1 MYRRTCL
8 NVHPCVYDAY
18 GMTVVEAAAFGAP
31 SCVQRGDLVGCA
43 ALLRQSEME
52 FIPVDWTLN
61 SEADLMT
68 TESSPTDDHVAD
80 VVEGYLRAGW
90 DGVHAGDSLRS
101 IGERARVRAV
111 GYDLLSCG
119 KATGSILSAAVNS
132 GTNSCCRWRL
142 PDAAEQKRLAP
153 LWRSASLAV
162 WHDDTWRMIRSIDAG
177 RTENENEN
185 DGVVK
190 PKPGLLPVGTYV
202 VVTAHNPMG
211 TVTEHAVNEANAR
224 DLAHAVSVM
233 TPAPA
238 AVMPTLSVDPI
249 GGFETWHEPGL
260 AVKLNHGNG
269 AMTMK
274 KNDDAMMT
282 ALTRLARRYGQA
294 AVYTLTCDVHGGM
307 RIAVT
312 PVFPGLDG
320 LAGGGIVARETPL
333 PASMPKSPL

>member
-1 MYRRTCL
+1 
-8 NVHPCVYDAY
+8 
-18 GMTVVEAAAFGAP
+18 
-31 SCVQRGDLVGCA
+31 
-43 ALLRQSEME
+43 
-52 FIPVDWTLN
+52 
-61 SEADLMT
+61 
-68 TESSPTDDHVAD
+68 
-80 VVEGYLRAGW
+80 
-90 DGVHAGDSLRS
+90 
-101 IGERARVRAV
+101 
-111 GYDLLSCG
+111 
-119 KATGSILSAAVNS
+119 LSAAVNS
-132 GTNSCCRWRL
+132 GTNSSCRWRL

-211 TVTEHAVNEANAR
+211 QVTDRAVNEANAR
-224 DLAHAVSVM
+224 DLAHAVNVM
-233 TPAPA
+233 TPAPC

-260 AVKLNHGNG
+260 AVKLNHGDDPMMMG
-269 AMTMK
+269 
-274 KNDDAMMT
+274 KNDDGMMT

>member
-162 WHDDTWRMIRSIDAG
+162 WHDDTWRMIRSIDGALG
-177 RTENENEN
+177 EENEN
-185 DGVVK
+185 DGVLK
-190 PKPGLLPVGTYV
+190 PKPMLPAGTYV

-224 DLAHAVSVM
+224 DLAHAVRVM

-260 AVKLNHGNG
+260 AVTLNHGNG

-312 PVFPGLDG
+312 PVFPGLEG
-320 LAGGGIVARETPL
+320 LACAGVAARETPL
-333 PASMPKSPL
+333 PASMPRSPL

>member
-111 GYDLLSCG
+111 GYDLLACG

-132 GTNSCCRWRL
+132 GQIPPVGGVCRTPPSRRGSRRCGGPRRWRC
-142 PDAAEQKRLAP
+142 
-153 LWRSASLAV
+153 
-162 WHDDTWRMIRSIDAG
+162 
-177 RTENENEN
+177 
-185 DGVVK
+185 
-190 PKPGLLPVGTYV
+190 GT
-202 VVTAHNPMG
+202 T
-211 TVTEHAVNEANAR
+211 
-224 DLAHAVSVM
+224 
-233 TPAPA
+233 
-238 AVMPTLSVDPI
+238 
-249 GGFETWHEPGL
+249 
-260 AVKLNHGNG
+260 
-269 AMTMK
+269 
-274 KNDDAMMT
+274 
-282 ALTRLARRYGQA
+282 TRG
-294 AVYTLTCDVHGGM
+294 
-307 RIAVT
+307 
-312 PVFPGLDG
+312 
-320 LAGGGIVARETPL
+320 E
-333 PASMPKSPL
+333 

>member
-162 WHDDTWRMIRSIDAG
+162 WHDDTWRMIRSIDGALG
-177 RTENENEN
+177 EENEN
-185 DGVVK
+185 DGVLK
-190 PKPGLLPVGTYV
+190 PKPMLPAGTYV

-224 DLAHAVSVM
+224 DLAHAVRVM

>member
-119 KATGSILSAAVNS
+119 KATGSILSAAVNN

-162 WHDDTWRMIRSIDAG
+162 WHDDTWRMIRSIDGALG
-177 RTENENEN
+177 EENEN
-185 DGVVK
+185 DGVLK
-190 PKPGLLPVGTYV
+190 PKPMLPAGTYV

-224 DLAHAVSVM
+224 DLAHAVRVM

-320 LAGGGIVARETPL
+320 LACVGVAAIEIPL
-333 PASMPKSPL
+333 PGSMPCSPL

>member
-43 ALLRQSEME
+43 ALLRETQME

-61 SEADLMT
+61 TTEADPMT

-111 GYDLLSCG
+111 GYDLLACG
-119 KATGSILSAAVNS
+119 KATGSILSAAVNN
-132 GTNSCCRWRL
+132 GTNSSCRWRL

-162 WHDDTWRMIRSIDAG
+162 WHDDTWRMIRSIDGALG
-177 RTENENEN
+177 EENEN

-190 PKPGLLPVGTYV
+190 PKPMLPAGTYV

-211 TVTEHAVNEANAR
+211 TVTDRAVNEANAR

-260 AVKLNHGNG
+260 AVKLNH
-269 AMTMK
+269 
-274 KNDDAMMT
+274 
-282 ALTRLARRYGQA
+282 
-294 AVYTLTCDVHGGM
+294 
-307 RIAVT
+307 
-312 PVFPGLDG
+312 
-320 LAGGGIVARETPL
+320 EE
-333 PASMPKSPL
+333 

>member
-111 GYDLLSCG
+111 GYDLLACGESTGEFILILVLVWAIVLTSCF
-119 KATGSILSAAVNS
+119 IHY
-132 GTNSCCRWRL
+132 R
-142 PDAAEQKRLAP
+142 
-153 LWRSASLAV
+153 
-162 WHDDTWRMIRSIDAG
+162 IDFVSRG
-177 RTENENEN
+177 EWV
-185 DGVVK
+185 DK
-190 PKPGLLPVGTYV
+190 FLL
-202 VVTAHNPMG
+202 
-211 TVTEHAVNEANAR
+211 
-224 DLAHAVSVM
+224 
-233 TPAPA
+233 
-238 AVMPTLSVDPI
+238 
-249 GGFETWHEPGL
+249 
-260 AVKLNHGNG
+260 
-269 AMTMK
+269 
-274 KNDDAMMT
+274 
-282 ALTRLARRYGQA
+282 
-294 AVYTLTCDVHGGM
+294 
-307 RIAVT
+307 
-312 PVFPGLDG
+312 
-320 LAGGGIVARETPL
+320 
-333 PASMPKSPL
+333 

>member
-8 NVHPCVYDAY
+8 NVHPCAYDAY
-18 GMTVVEAAAFGAP
+18 GMTAVEAAAFGAP

-43 ALLRQSEME
+43 ALLQESEKE

-61 SEADLMT
+61 TTEADPT
-68 TESSPTDDHVAD
+68 AESSPTDDHVAD

-111 GYDLLSCG
+111 GYDLLACG
-119 KATGSILSAAVNS
+119 ESTGSILSAAVN

-162 WHDDTWRMIRSIDAG
+162 WHDDTWRMIRSTDGALG
-177 RTENENEN
+177 EENEN
-185 DGVVK
+185 DGVWMK
-190 PKPGLLPVGTYV
+190 PKPMLPFGTYV

-211 TVTEHAVNEANAR
+211 QVTDRAVNEANAR

-260 AVKLNHGNG
+260 AVKLNHE
-269 AMTMK
+269 
-274 KNDDAMMT
+274 DDAMMT
-282 ALTRLARRYGQA
+282 GKNDGMMALTRLARRYGQA

-320 LAGGGIVARETPL
+320 LACGGVAARETPL
-333 PASMPKSPL
+333 PASMPLSPLDE